1 MTRNEFIDK
10 IENGRDI
17 LFTVAGKGFTIL
29 TWPAEG
35 IAIGDWSRPNE
46 KPQFYQTAQE
56 LVDNF
61 TVHDVPLKDLIHRLV
76 ITEYS

>member
-1 MTRNEFIDK
+1 MTRNEFIAK
-10 IENGRDI
+10 IENGRDV

-35 IAIGDWSRPNE
+35 IAIGDWSRPND
-46 KPQFYQTAQE
+46 KPQFFQTAQE

-61 TVHDVPLKDLIHRLV
+61 MVHNVPLKDLVHKIV